1 MEIVRVATLLK
12 SKSLLPFLCQ
22 VSVAECVLWSCLAE
36 SPDPAG
42 SITGYRLHTAALLHD
57 HVYVGFH
64 DLGDLSNLRGFKEHF
79 SLVHSDLVGAG
90 LWSTKEDD
98 VFIRKGLQRLW
109 LPSFV
114 DGHILSAHA

>member
-64 DLGDLSNLRGFKEHF
+64 DLGDLSNLPMYR
-79 SLVHSDLVGAG
+79 
-90 LWSTKEDD
+90 
-98 VFIRKGLQRLW
+98 
-109 LPSFV
+109 
-114 DGHILSAHA
+114 